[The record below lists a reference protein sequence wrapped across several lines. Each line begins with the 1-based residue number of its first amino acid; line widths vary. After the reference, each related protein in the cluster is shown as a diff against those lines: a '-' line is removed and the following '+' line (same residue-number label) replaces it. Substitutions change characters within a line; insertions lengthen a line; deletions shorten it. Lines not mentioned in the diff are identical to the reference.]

1 MFGVTVRLGSSRS
14 STFVKLIAASG
25 TVYTAGVQGF
35 TSQSGTT
42 FTLVE
47 TITIGDNGYGYG
59 KIQSVDV
66 GLKTNVKANTVITV
80 SPAPVGHIAVT
91 NEYMATGGR
100 DAESDEDFR
109 IRIKSHFDSIAQK
122 TLPFL
127 TNICI
132 GINSD
137 VLRLIH
143 LGIDETTGKLML
155 GVVTQNGIDLSTPEL
170 EALRD
175 GVAPYLSLTDLNFVG
190 ENISVDFQNL
200 TWLYVNDTTG
210 IDFRVDLVG
219 GYDADVVRE
228 NIQIAI
234 SKYLDLRYWDYN
246 KRVEWD
252 TLLSI
257 VKSVEGVKYVPDQF
271 FNPSEDIAVPY
282 NKLPRVKV
290 FVMRDMAGS
299 IIADNNGVLSPV
311 FYPSI

>member
-1 MFGVTVRLGSSRS
+1 
-14 STFVKLIAASG
+14 LIAASG

-35 TSQSGTT
+35 TSQSGIT

-66 GLKTNVKANTVITV
+66 GIKTNVKANTIITV
-80 SPAPVGHIAVT
+80 SPVPVGHIAVT
-91 NEYMATGGR
+91 NEYMAIGGR

-122 TLPFL
+122 TLPYL

-200 TWLYVNDTTG
+200 TWLYVNDATG
-210 IDFRVDLVG
+210 IDIRVDLVG

-246 KRVEWD
+246 KRIEWD

-271 FNPSEDIAVPY
+271 FNPSEDITVPY